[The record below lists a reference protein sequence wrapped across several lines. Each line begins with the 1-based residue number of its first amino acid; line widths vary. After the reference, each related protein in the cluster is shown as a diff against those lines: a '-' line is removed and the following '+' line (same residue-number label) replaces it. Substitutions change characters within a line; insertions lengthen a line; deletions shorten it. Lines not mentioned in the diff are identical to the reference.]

1 MEDMKRTTLNFIERI
16 NAHDVDGIMA
26 LVSTDYE
33 YINSSGDHF
42 RDREFIRDTWRAQFE
57 NHPDYRLRVQR
68 VIADDEAVAV
78 FGWAEGTY
86 APDGVLR
93 DDNHW
98 EVPCAFQV
106 IARDGKVTYFE
117 SYSDASIVFDLIKS
131 RTATQPAEGEPGE

>member
-106 IARDGKVTYFE
+106 VARDGKVTYFE